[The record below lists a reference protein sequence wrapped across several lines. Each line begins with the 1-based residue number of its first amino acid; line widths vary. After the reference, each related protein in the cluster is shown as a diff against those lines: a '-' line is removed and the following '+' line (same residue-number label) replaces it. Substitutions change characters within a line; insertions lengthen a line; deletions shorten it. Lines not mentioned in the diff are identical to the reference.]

1 MKRGNTMTRTGT
13 FSRKTDET
21 DIQVQVCLDGQGTY
35 SVATSIPF
43 LDHMLSLF
51 AKHGFFDLKIQAT
64 GDTDVDFHHTVE
76 DVGICLGKAFR
87 NALGDK
93 TGIRRFG
100 NASIPM
106 IDALASVSADWSGRS
121 HLVFLADF
129 TASRVGEMD
138 SELFQEFFRAFADS
152 AGLDLHIHLMYGM
165 NVHHCVE
172 AIFKAAARALDQAS
186 RMDSRQS
193 GIQSTKGSL
202 DP

>member
-1 MKRGNTMTRTGT
+1 MNRTGT

-21 DIQVQVCLDGQGTY
+21 DIQVDVCVDGQGTY
-35 SVATSIPF
+35 TVSTSIPF

-51 AKHGFFDLKIQAT
+51 AKHGFFDLKVHAT

-87 NALGDK
+87 SALGDK
-93 TGIRRFG
+93 SGIRRFG
-100 NASIPM
+100 NFSLPM
-106 IDALASVSADWSGRS
+106 IDALATVCADWSGRA
-121 HLVFLADF
+121 HLEFRVDF
-129 TASRVGEMD
+129 MASRVGEMD
-138 SELFQEFFRAFADS
+138 VELFHEFFRAFADS
-152 AGLDLHIHLMYGM
+152 AGLDLHIQLMYGT

-172 AIFKAAARALDQAS
+172 AIFKATARALDQATQI
-186 RMDSRQS
+186 DPRQG